1 MLNKHLS
8 KATQCVGLV
17 RKLPR
22 IKNQVTL
29 KGRRDN
35 AKTKVIIDADP
46 GIDDS
51 LALLMALNSPELD
64 VIGISIRG

>member
-1 MLNKHLS
+1 MKNRFGFYFAHFSAMLNKHLS

-35 AKTKVIIDADP
+35 AKTK
-46 GIDDS
+46 S
-51 LALLMALNSPELD
+51 NH
-64 VIGISIRG
+64 